1 MKEKKKTA
9 QKNPLCILNQG
20 QKKKK
25 LTPVAQFSLTKID
38 YLIHHSIVIIYKAQP

>member
-9 QKNPLCILNQG
+9 QKNPLCILNQR
-20 QKKKK
+20 QKKI